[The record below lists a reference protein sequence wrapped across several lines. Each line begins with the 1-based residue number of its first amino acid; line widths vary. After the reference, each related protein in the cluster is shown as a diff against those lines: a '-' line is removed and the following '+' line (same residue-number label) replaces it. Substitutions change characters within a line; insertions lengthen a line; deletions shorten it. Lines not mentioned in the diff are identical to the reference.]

1 MKKDNQILKV
11 TKWIISIRKEKIWL
25 EQMAQ
30 SGWILSDMKMG
41 IRYTFTKSEP
51 KRLIY
56 EVDRFNLPKNPT
68 LEEIKHK
75 KEFMSMAEEMGWK
88 VLLYDE
94 DLNYY
99 FCKEYREDEINE
111 LYNDFESRQYRAQ
124 KYQNRYKDTGAIM
137 IKCALFMAFF
147 GIVILVSEMFSKKM
161 EYGFLL
167 FIMIYEIFCLGCF
180 FLFEYLGS
188 SFYKDFMLTSEEY
201 EEQCKQRENIKNIYK
216 LNISYKG
223 IRKFLEKQSK
233 KGYHLIGAS
242 TIKYKFIKGET
253 KEYIY
258 SIDTQ
263 SLANKRMKA
272 MGGGVFRNSKDW
284 NGLDNDWQ
292 IKSLQEAENKNW
304 SFVCAIMNLVV
315 IYRNQDTIPAEPLN
329 NEKQEKGIYC
339 LTHLGKMGG
348 LILLGA
354 LFGFC
359 LGFITSYMGV

>member
-11 TKWIISIRKEKIWL
+11 TKWFTSIRKEKLWL

-41 IRYTFTKSEP
+41 IRYTFMKSEP

-56 EVDRFNLPKNPT
+56 EIDRFNLPKTPT
-68 LEEIKHK
+68 LKDIQHK
-75 KEFMSMAEEMGWK
+75 KEFMNMAEEMGWK
-88 VLLYDE
+88 VILFDE

-111 LYNDFESRQYRAQ
+111 LHNDFESRQYRAQ
-124 KYQNRYKDTGAIM
+124 KYQNRYKDTETIM
-137 IKCALFMAFF
+137 IKCALFMALF
-147 GIVILVSEMFSKKM
+147 GIIILVGEVFSSKI

-167 FIMIYEIFCLGCF
+167 FVLIYEIFCLGCF
-180 FLFEYLGS
+180 FLFDYLGS
-188 SFYKDFMLTSEEY
+188 KYYKEFMLTAEEY
-201 EEQCKQRENIKNIYK
+201 EDLCKQEENVKTIYK

-223 IRKFLEKQSK
+223 VKKFLTKQSQ

-242 TIKYKFIKGET
+242 IMKYKFIVGEP

-263 SLANKRMKA
+263 SLTNKRMKA
-272 MGGGVFRNSKDW
+272 MGARAFRNSKDW

-292 IKSLQEAENKNW
+292 VKSLQEAENKHW
-304 SFVCAIMNLVV
+304 TFVCALMNRVV
-315 IYRNQDTIPAEPLN
+315 IYRSQDSMLAEPLN
-329 NEKQEKGIYC
+329 NEKQERGIYV
-339 LTHLGKMGG
+339 LTPFGKMGG
-348 LILLGA
+348 FILIGA
-354 LFGFC
+354 FLGFC
-359 LGFITSYMGV
+359 IGFIAGYMGL

>member
-1 MKKDNQILKV
+1 
-11 TKWIISIRKEKIWL
+11 
-25 EQMAQ
+25 
-30 SGWILSDMKMG
+30 
-41 IRYTFTKSEP
+41 
-51 KRLIY
+51 
-56 EVDRFNLPKNPT
+56 
-68 LEEIKHK
+68 
-75 KEFMSMAEEMGWK
+75 MGWK

-99 FCKEYREDEINE
+99 FCKEYKENEINE

-124 KYQNRYKDTGAIM
+124 KYQNRYKDAAILM

-147 GIVILVSEMFSKKM
+147 GIVILVGEVFSSKM

-167 FIMIYEIFCLGCF
+167 FIMIYEIFCQGCF

-201 EEQCKQRENIKNIYK
+201 DEQCKRKKNVKTIYK

-223 IRKFLEKQSK
+223 VKKFLAKQSK

-242 TIKYKFIKGET
+242 IIKYKFIAGEP

-258 SIDTQ
+258 PIDTQ
-263 SLANKRMKA
+263 RLANKRMKA

-284 NGLDNDWQ
+284 NGFDNDWQ

-304 SFVCAIMNLVV
+304 SFVCALMNRVV
-315 IYRNQDTIPAEPLN
+315 IYRSQENVLAEPLN

-339 LTHLGKMGG
+339 LTLFGKMGG
-348 LILLGA
+348 VILLGA
-354 LFGFC
+354 LIGYC
-359 LGFITSYMGV
+359 LGFIVGFMGL